1 MTYLFSILGRGARPD
16 LRASRNDRFFGSSTF
31 SGQLTPPAAD
41 SQLSEFDRIDFNG
54 NNGWTKGHGA
64 DSSLRIMR
72 DMDARGE
79 LDKDLLLGYMLAKGH
94 GGTRIK
100 RLSSLVDKVRP

>member
-1 MTYLFSILGRGARPD
+1 
-16 LRASRNDRFFGSSTF
+16 
-31 SGQLTPPAAD
+31 
-41 SQLSEFDRIDFNG
+41 
-54 NNGWTKGHGA
+54 
-64 DSSLRIMR
+64 MR